1 MESAAGGSWVGP
13 VSGSP
18 QDQRLPGSYSF
29 CLPSSSRSVCATW
42 EGRGRKGLAAP
53 HPASVSAERDG
64 PRTLKA
70 AGEQV
75 WLPRGAWRKLSIGG
89 P

>member
-1 MESAAGGSWVGP
+1 MRQEAAGLVLCRDLPRTRGSLDP
-13 VSGSP
+13 ILSA
-18 QDQRLPGSYSF
+18 
-29 CLPSSSRSVCATW
+29 CLPPHALSVCATW